1 MSLQFASGG
10 WEAEFSGGKSPHRLR
25 GHLSRI
31 RLHAI
36 LYWNE
41 AGYLFRGTRE
51 ELDILQAM
59 EVERVD
65 ELSEML
71 NEPAHGGITL
81 GEVAHLETFG
91 EGLQ

>member
-1 MSLQFASGG
+1 MSLKFTHGG
-10 WEAEFSGGKSPHRLR
+10 WEAEFSGGQAPHRLR

-65 ELSEML
+65 ELGEAL
-71 NEPAHGGITL
+71 GEPAHGGITL
-81 GEVAHLETFG
+81 EEVAHLETFG
-91 EGLQ
+91 KGLQ